1 MYGSSGR
8 TRQSVELVWKRYS
21 LASILLY
28 EEREGRGSTE

>member
-21 LASILLY
+21 LASILY